1 MCYLPTPTAVQFD
14 PHVACTF
21 VPLFVGG
28 RLVIPRPGGQ
38 SSADYIM
45 GLVADHGVSF
55 LPSVPT
61 FGWEHFKNR
70 CLLLVAAAAAFMDPL
85 AHSPSL
91 HGCSCGVPTISMLV
105 LLLGRPPACLT
116 DAAMER

>member
-1 MCYLPTPTAVQFD
+1 MPLLLLPPCFGAVQFD
-14 PHVACTF
+14 PHVACVF
-21 VPLFVGG
+21 LPLFVGG

-61 FGWEHFKNR
+61 FGWEHFKTRHAAR
-70 CLLLVAAAAAFMDPL
+70 CTKLKAYLFGGEPLQPELVTLVEGAV
-85 AHSPSL
+85 SR
-91 HGCSCGVPTISMLV
+91 GVPYTWWL
-105 LLLGRPPACLT
+105 R
-116 DAAMER
+116 

>member
-70 CLLLVAAAAAFMDPL
+70 WVLSVAAARALIDPQACIPFTWL
-85 AHSPSL
+85 LLLRVHHL
-91 HGCSCGVPTISMLV
+91 HAGM
-105 LLLGRPPACLT
+105 LLGRPSACLAV
-116 DAAMER
+116 AAMER